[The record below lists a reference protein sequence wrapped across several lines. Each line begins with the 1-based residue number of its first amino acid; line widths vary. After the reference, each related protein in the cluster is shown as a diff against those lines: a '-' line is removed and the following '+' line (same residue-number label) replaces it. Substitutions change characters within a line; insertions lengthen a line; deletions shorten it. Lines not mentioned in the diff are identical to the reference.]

1 MSIRLIAAAALVAAA
16 VAPAHAQQ
24 RPDPKVQRCGQEAQ
38 AKIPSSLPD
47 AKEKREAYVKA
58 CMSR

>member
-1 MSIRLIAAAALVAAA
+1 MLIRLVAATSLLA
-16 VAPAHAQQ
+16 VSLAPVHAQQ

-38 AKIPSSLPD
+38 AKIPSNLPD